1 MNDGGAGGCSAR
13 ARARVCG
20 QNEYDFY
27 VQFHLV
33 ILSSVI
39 YSLLPRLMT
48 AAASTRLSPRLVV
61 VAGAPLSTNISFTLQ
76 SHIIQYRKVFVD
88 IN

>member
-1 MNDGGAGGCSAR
+1 MMVELGAAPLGPGPGFVGRMNMISMYSY
-13 ARARVCG
+13 
-20 QNEYDFY
+20 N
-27 VQFHLV
+27 LV
-33 ILSSVI
+33 ILLSVI